1 MTAEHRLVVIRQNH
15 SNDRVEP
22 VFTKCRPAA
31 FRMSRKSCLLR
42 PAQRRHPTGE
52 LDAAVRPVIA
62 AIRSERSI
70 LTGETSASGTKRSLE
85 FIVKM
90 ANAFFLSAGMSH

>member
-1 MTAEHRLVVIRQNH
+1 M
-15 SNDRVEP
+15 
-22 VFTKCRPAA
+22 
-31 FRMSRKSCLLR
+31 
-42 PAQRRHPTGE
+42 
-52 LDAAVRPVIA
+52 RPVIA

-70 LTGETSASGTKRSLE
+70 LAGETSASGTKRSLE